1 MELNKFQ
8 PILLLCLQ
16 LISTVFLWSLNA
28 SDVVSEVKFAVFL
41 AVDLLCFAMVA
52 YSYRKLKRGLPISPT
67 WILLG
72 SIGLVI
78 LLFSGLFFP

>member
-1 MELNKFQ
+1 MEMNKFLL
-8 PILLLCLQ
+8 ILFVCLQ

-28 SDVVSEVKFAVFL
+28 SDVVSEVKFAAFL
-41 AVDLLCFAMVA
+41 AVDLLCFTMVA
-52 YSYRKLKRGLPISPT
+52 YSYRKSKWGQLISAR

-72 SIGLVI
+72 SFGLIV